1 MSQEIL
7 DSQILV
13 NCDACV
19 SEKEE
24 RKEQKIEQKKEKMG
38 DKRASAESW
47 VWLIKKVE
55 RRPVSEIIC
64 LIPKIRHFDLFGD
77 LFEVNPVKKFQQ
89 DYLILLKMVLK
100 YDDDDLDLGIFLE
113 NAIKAGNVELVK
125 FVATKIGYREFS
137 TNLPNYIKLA
147 ENTFNV
153 EILEYLNSMT

>member
-1 MSQEIL
+1 M

-24 RKEQKIEQKKEKMG
+24 RMEEKMERKKEKME

-55 RRPVSEIIC
+55 KRPVSEMIC
-64 LIPKIRHFDLFGD
+64 LIPKIRHFDSFGD

-113 NAIKAGNVELVK
+113 NAIKAGNIELVK
-125 FVATKIGYREFS
+125 FVATKIGYHEFS
-137 TNLPNYIKLA
+137 TSLPNYIKLA

>member
-1 MSQEIL
+1 MHL
-7 DSQILV
+7 HPQIQIPNAFPV

-24 RKEQKIEQKKEKMG
+24 RKEQKIEQKME

-77 LFEVNPVKKFQQ
+77 LFEVNPVKKF
-89 DYLILLKMVLK
+89 
-100 YDDDDLDLGIFLE
+100 
-113 NAIKAGNVELVK
+113 
-125 FVATKIGYREFS
+125 
-137 TNLPNYIKLA
+137 
-147 ENTFNV
+147 
-153 EILEYLNSMT
+153 

>member
-1 MSQEIL
+1 MHL
-7 DSQILV
+7 HPQIQIPNAFPV

-24 RKEQKIEQKKEKMG
+24 RKEQKIEQKME

-89 DYLILLKMVLK
+89 DYLIILKMVLK

-125 FVATKIGYREFS
+125 FVATKIGYCEFS

>member
-1 MSQEIL
+1 MSQEIV

-24 RKEQKIEQKKEKMG
+24 RMEEKMERKKEKME

-55 RRPVSEIIC
+55 KRPVSEIIC
-64 LIPKIRHFDLFGD
+64 LIPKIRHFDSFGD
-77 LFEVNPVKKFQQ
+77 LFEVNPVKKFQE
-89 DYLILLKMVLK
+89 DYLILLKMVFK
-100 YDDDDLDLGIFLE
+100 YDDDFDLVIFLQ

-125 FVATKIGYREFS
+125 FIASKIGYREFS
-137 TNLPNYIKLA
+137 TNLPYYIKLA